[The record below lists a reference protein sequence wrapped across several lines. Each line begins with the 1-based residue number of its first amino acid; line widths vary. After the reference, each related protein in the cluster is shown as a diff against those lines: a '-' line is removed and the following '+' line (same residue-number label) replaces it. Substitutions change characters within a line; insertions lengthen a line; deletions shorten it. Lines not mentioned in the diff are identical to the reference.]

1 MKNDPSTDSWDIKAF
16 CGAVYLLA
24 IAAPL
29 SLAAAQAAAFIVII
43 SGAWLFCRGYKRNA
57 VSIWGIGFI
66 LGLLL
71 MVLLSSAINGF
82 QNSLPQ
88 LKKSWVLLSFLPLA
102 YFSRYFSR
110 DRMLNLL
117 ILATSLAS
125 LIGAVRYFIGDVDR
139 AAPYSGGYTTMAL
152 FEAVLIPIALGLW
165 LSKINQRR
173 YLYLIAIG
181 VMALGLITSQTRA
194 GWLGVVVAL
203 AMLLYRKHWEIV
215 IQIIVLSIIAMVVIP
230 GGPKF
235 VMRKLTFGARTD
247 ITTGRNII
255 WSQGLSLIPDMPFT
269 GYGPSSF
276 KRLMP
281 RELIL
286 KTGDLGI
293 SSWHSTPLEIL
304 LESGYLGLLSIVGI
318 WIASIGSAW
327 RRFKIQKDDKWLNL
341 SILSG
346 LVAIYLAGLTTNI
359 MRDFMLSAL
368 SILLW
373 AVIFVQRENNVI
385 VE

>member
-1 MKNDPSTDSWDIKAF
+1 
-16 CGAVYLLA
+16 
-24 IAAPL
+24 
-29 SLAAAQAAAFIVII
+29 
-43 SGAWLFCRGYKRNA
+43 
-57 VSIWGIGFI
+57 
-66 LGLLL
+66 
-71 MVLLSSAINGF
+71 
-82 QNSLPQ
+82 
-88 LKKSWVLLSFLPLA
+88 
-102 YFSRYFSR
+102 
-110 DRMLNLL
+110 
-117 ILATSLAS
+117 
-125 LIGAVRYFIGDVDR
+125 
-139 AAPYSGGYTTMAL
+139 MAL